1 MKSIKTKLIIY
12 FSILILFTCTSL
24 SLFALQKAMS
34 AITTEAENGL
44 ASLAYEGARFTQ
56 SRVEEQKQ
64 VLTMLAGTY
73 TIQGMHWEQQQ
84 PELQRQVEAT
94 NFLALGIVYPD
105 GTAYYN
111 DGKTASLGD
120 REYIKKALAG
130 ETNTSDVIISSVTN
144 ELVLMYAAPIK
155 KDGKVVGV
163 LIGRRDGNALSEI
176 SDSTGYGEE
185 GYGYI
190 INMNGTVVGH
200 PDREKV
206 LSQFNP
212 INEVQNDARLEPLA
226 KTFSQ
231 MIKDKKGLSS
241 YLYEDKNIY
250 AGYYPIEGTNWI
262 FIITANEKEVLKS
275 IPPFTTSM
283 LVMACII
290 LIVSIVITYLIGK
303 AIVEPIIKII
313 KHSEKIASLNISEEV
328 PKALFNKKDEIGIL
342 AKALQSMTD
351 NLKNIVKEISRS
363 SEQVAAA
370 SEELTATTGQS
381 ATAAEEVSKTMESI
395 AKRSL
400 NQAQNTEIGSEQAFA
415 LGTIIEKD
423 RLYMEELNETTQEV
437 GKVVEE
443 GLKEVQNLVHIAE
456 QSKQATEKVEME
468 IINTNKSASKIGTAS
483 NVIAVIAAQTNLL
496 ALNAAIEAARAGE
509 AGRGF
514 AVVADEIRKLA
525 EQSNQSTSTINE
537 MVEELQNN
545 SNTAVQIMESV
556 ASILKE
562 QEQSVAVSKDKYLMI
577 ASAIAEAEK
586 AVGQLNGSSEEM
598 GKMKEDIVI
607 SMENLSDAAKENAM
621 STQEASASMEEQAA
635 SIEEMSAASESLSE
649 LAQNLQ
655 DIIGKFK
662 LS

>member
-1 MKSIKTKLIIY
+1 
-12 FSILILFTCTSL
+12 
-24 SLFALQKAMS
+24 
-34 AITTEAENGL
+34 L

-64 VLTMLAGTY
+64 VLTMLAGTQA
-73 TIQGMHWEQQQ
+73 IQSMYWEQQL

-130 ETNTSDVIISSVTN
+130 EANTSDVIISSVTN
-144 ELVLMYAAPIK
+144 ELVLMYATPIK
-155 KDGKVVGV
+155 KDGKVAGV

-190 INMNGTVVGH
+190 INTSGTVVGH

-206 LSQFNP
+206 FSQFNP
-212 INEVQNDARLEPLA
+212 INELQNDASLEPLA

-231 MIKDKKGLSS
+231 MIKDKKGLST
-241 YLYEDKNIY
+241 YLYEGRNVY
-250 AGYYPIEGTNWI
+250 AGYSPIEGTDWI
-262 FIITANEKEVLKS
+262 FVITANEKEVLKS

-303 AIVEPIIKII
+303 AIVEPIVRII
-313 KHSEKIASLNISEEV
+313 KHSEKIAGLNISEEV

-342 AKALQSMTD
+342 AKALQSITD
-351 NLKNIVKEISRS
+351 NLKSIVKEISRS

-400 NQAQNTEIGSEQAFA
+400 NQAQNTEIGSEQASA

-423 RLYMEELNETTQEV
+423 KLYMEELNETTQEV
-437 GKVVEE
+437 GKVVDE
-443 GLKEVQNLVHIAE
+443 GLKEIQNLVHIAE
-456 QSKQATEKVEME
+456 ESKQATEKVEME
-468 IINTNKSASKIGTAS
+468 IINTNKSASRIGTAS
-483 NVIAVIAAQTNLL
+483 NVIAAIAAQTNLL

-537 MVEELQNN
+537 IVEELQNN

-556 ASILKE
+556 AGILKE
-562 QEQSVAVSKDKYLMI
+562 QEQSIAGSKDKYLII

-586 AVGQLNGSSEEM
+586 AVEQLNGSSEEM

-607 SMENLSDAAKENAM
+607 SMESLSDAAKENAM

>member
-1 MKSIKTKLIIY
+1 
-12 FSILILFTCTSL
+12 
-24 SLFALQKAMS
+24 
-34 AITTEAENGL
+34 
-44 ASLAYEGARFTQ
+44 
-56 SRVEEQKQ
+56 
-64 VLTMLAGTY
+64 MLAGTY

-423 RLYMEELNETTQEV
+423 RLHMEELNETTQEV

-483 NVIAVIAAQTNLL
+483 NVIAAIAAQTNLL

>member
-12 FSILILFTCTSL
+12 FSVLILFTCTSL

-34 AITTEAENGL
+34 AITTESENGL

-73 TIQGMHWEQQQ
+73 AIQSMYWEQQQ

-130 ETNTSDVIISSVTN
+130 EATTSDVIISSVTN
-144 ELVLMYAAPIK
+144 ELVLMYATPIK
-155 KDGKVVGV
+155 KDGEVVGA

-190 INMNGTVVGH
+190 INISGTVVGH

-206 LSQFNP
+206 FSQFNA
-212 INEVQNDARLEPLA
+212 INEAENDESLR
-226 KTFSQ
+226 SVSD
-231 MIKDKKGLSS
+231 MISKMVKEKQGIGKYFYNGNNL
-241 YLYEDKNIY
+241 Y
-250 AGYYPIEGTNWI
+250 AGYAPIEGSNWI
-262 FIITANEKEVLKS
+262 FVITANEKEVLKS

-290 LIVSIVITYLIGK
+290 LIVSIAITYLIGK
-303 AIVEPIIKII
+303 AIVEPILKII
-313 KHSEKIASLNISEEV
+313 RHSEKIASLNISEEV

-351 NLKNIVKEISRS
+351 NLKNIVNEISRS

-381 ATAAEEVSKTMESI
+381 ASAAEEVSKTMESI

-400 NQAQNTEIGSEQAFA
+400 NQAENTEIGSEQASV

-423 RLYMEELNETTQEV
+423 KLYMEELNETTQEV

-443 GLKEVQNLVHIAE
+443 GLKEIQSLTHIAE
-456 QSKQATEKVEME
+456 ESKQATEKVELE
-468 IINTNKSASKIGTAS
+468 IIKTNKSASKIGTAS
-483 NVIAVIAAQTNLL
+483 NVIAAIAAQTNLL

-514 AVVADEIRKLA
+514 AVVAEEIRKLA

-556 ASILKE
+556 AGILKE
-562 QEQSVAVSKDKYLMI
+562 QEQSIAVSKDKYLMI
-577 ASAIAEAEK
+577 ASAIAEADK
-586 AVGQLNGSSEEM
+586 AVEQLNGSSEEM
-598 GKMKEDIVI
+598 GKMKEDII
-607 SMENLSDAAKENAM
+607 DSMENLSDAAKENAM